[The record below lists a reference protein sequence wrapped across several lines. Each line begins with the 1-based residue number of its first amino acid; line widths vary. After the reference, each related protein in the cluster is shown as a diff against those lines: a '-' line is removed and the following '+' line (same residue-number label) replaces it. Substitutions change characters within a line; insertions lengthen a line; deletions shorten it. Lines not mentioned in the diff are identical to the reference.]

1 MQKVLLVIGKVV
13 MGRVGMEDSGVL
25 IARLRERFGQDRVNE
40 AEFIVAVAEILAASP
55 ENIEAR
61 ESLMLS
67 REIRELKEE
76 WRQRY

>member
-1 MQKVLLVIGKVV
+1 

-25 IARLRERFGQDRVNE
+25 IARLRERFGQDRVSE
-40 AEFIVAVAEILAASP
+40 AEFTVAVAEILAASP

-76 WRQRY
+76 WRQRYSLMQGWVL